1 MPNEI
6 CRLVELLAR
15 KQELLSELEEETRRL
30 LELPMEQMEA
40 SLQDR
45 QVLLDHLSKVELEI
59 EKACENQERLRAC
72 VSMQCDMSALS
83 EKEKKLM
90 DALIEVHARSN
101 RITKLDR
108 LVLKRMETKRDAIR
122 EKLERLNT
130 SGAAAA
136 EKYYQS
142 AVRTHSFYGAAGRQK
157 KI

>member
-6 CRLVELLAR
+6 CGLIELLVG
-15 KQELLSELEEETRRL
+15 KQEILSKLEEETRQL

-40 SLQDR
+40 SLQRR
-45 QVLLDHLSKVELEI
+45 QVLLDRLSKVSLEI
-59 EKACENQERLRAC
+59 ESACENQERLWAC

-83 EKEKKLM
+83 EKEKELM

-108 LVLKRMETKRDAIR
+108 LVLKRMEMERDMIR